1 MPHAHCLFILKDK
14 ILSARHIDSVV
25 CAEVPDPTSDPEL
38 SDLVAKHMLHPICDV
53 DTSHGC
59 RRDNNNQLCDCRRHF
74 PKPMSPST
82 IVVVD
87 SYPTYMRR
95 GRHTI
100 TMRDGRIITDN
111 WVVPFNR
118 QAAHVVSHC
127 TFDNWHN
134 RYLLKRYQC
143 HLNVEVRIPIVAIR
157 TCINLHFSGMRAFQV
172 FQVRLQVHVQN
183 AGSNCSCY

>member
-25 CAEVPDPTSDPEL
+25 CAEVPDPVAESEL
-38 SDLVAKHMLHPICDV
+38 CDLVAKHMLHPMCDI

-59 RRDNNNQLCDCRRHF
+59 RRDNHNKLCDCRRHF
-74 PKPMSPST
+74 PKLMSPST

-100 TMRDGRIITDN
+100 TLRDGRIITDN

-118 QAAHVVSHC
+118 QITHVVSHAA
-127 TFDNWHN
+127 FDIMI
-134 RYLLKRYQC
+134 YQVSAETLPMSFEC
-143 HLNVEVRIPIVAIR
+143 R
-157 TCINLHFSGMRAFQV
+157 
-172 FQVRLQVHVQN
+172 
-183 AGSNCSCY
+183 GSNLTLTLIALAHAFALTCSQVLQCNNPRPR